1 MNKMH
6 ELLIG
11 ILIVTIVAIQIY
23 VFITTLDKIKFF
35 KNILPNQG
43 NFKTVKVFIKENEIE
58 TVSLVHIFKNIEK
71 YKDIEEEKTIEKE
84 FINQN
89 SHKQIVNS
97 INPLISFEEEIDFH
111 EDFEDDSPL
120 YFIEKGGITK
130 MVSWSELSHYEKLG
144 WNKLV

>member
-1 MNKMH
+1 MNKIH

-11 ILIVTIVAIQIY
+11 ILIVAIVAIQIY

-43 NFKTVKVFIKENEIE
+43 SFKTVKVFIKESEIE

-71 YKDIEEEKTIEKE
+71 YKDIEEEKPVDKE

-89 SHKQIVNS
+89 SHKPIVDS
-97 INPLISFEEEIDFH
+97 INPLITFEEEINFH
-111 EDFEDDSPL
+111 EDFEDDSSL
-120 YFIEKGGITK
+120 CFIEKAGVTK